1 MNIAKVVL
9 KEKVELF
16 EEFLNCSGNGYKAWP
31 NIRCVV
37 FVSSKTPAG
46 LIFAIPSSVR
56 LEFVNP
62 LKTKSLHRAN
72 ANTEFKK
79 RKQTHENK
87 DQRKEKAFPVSL
99 DQICDFIDQNLL
111 IEVFLYA
118 FFQI

>member
-1 MNIAKVVL
+1 M
-9 KEKVELF
+9 
-16 EEFLNCSGNGYKAWP
+16 
-31 NIRCVV
+31 

-56 LEFVNP
+56 LESVNP
-62 LKTKSLHRAN
+62 LKTKSLHQAN

-79 RKQTHENK
+79 SKQTHENK
-87 DQRKEKAFPVSL
+87 DQRKAKAFSVSL
-99 DQICDFIDQNLL
+99 DQICDFTDQNLL